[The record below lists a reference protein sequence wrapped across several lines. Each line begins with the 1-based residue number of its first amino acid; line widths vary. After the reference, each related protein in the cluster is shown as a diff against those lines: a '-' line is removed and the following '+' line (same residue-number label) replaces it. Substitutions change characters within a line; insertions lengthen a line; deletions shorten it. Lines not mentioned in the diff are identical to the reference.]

1 MIIGRTPT
9 ALLYAW
15 RLQKEIILTEPFLF
29 HRLSDEYEGVDFSE
43 FNVTDIEEFV
53 SNMGFIMGLLGLLK
67 WPMNVS
73 SYRLEDK
80 VIITKHNTRVHFTS
94 EPEVFDGEPTGE
106 HQVFDEFFW
115 RKGRVHDIDLLE
127 SGEDFCHKIH
137 FYPAR
142 RGVPGAT
149 KDFTVVSKMDEEQ
162 LFDIDYGNGLVRIIA
177 ARMMK
182 EAGIKGEISRRY
194 KDKTYYKNPRF
205 DFHDRVVLPRLEQ
218 KMTFKEVWDMEQKEG
233 QQWRTWKRL
242 TSREKTWLGSSQ

>member
-29 HRLSDEYEGVDFSE
+29 HRLSDEYEGIDFSE
-43 FNVTDIEEFV
+43 FKVGCVEEFV

-94 EPEVFDGEPTGE
+94 EPEIFDGEPTGE

-137 FYPAR
+137 FYPSR
-142 RGVPGAT
+142 RSVPGAT
-149 KDFTVVSKMDEEQ
+149 KDFTVVSKMNDKQ
-162 LFDIDYGNGLVRIIA
+162 LLDVDYGNGLVRIMA

-182 EAGIKGEISRRY
+182 EAGIKGEISRVY
-194 KDKTYYKNPRF
+194 NDKTYYKRPVF
-205 DFHDRVVLPRLEQ
+205 EFHDRVVLPRLNQ
-218 KMTFKEVWDMEQKEG
+218 KFNFKQVFDMKQKEG
-233 QQWRTWKRL
+233 GAWITWKKL
-242 TSREKTWLGSSQ
+242 TSKESIWLG

>member
-29 HRLSDEYEGVDFSE
+29 HRLSDEYEDIDFSE
-43 FNVTDIEEFV
+43 FKVNQVEEFL
-53 SNMGFIMGLLGLLK
+53 SNLLFIMGLTNLLK
-67 WPMNVS
+67 YPDNVS

-80 VIITKHNTRVHFTS
+80 SIITKHNTRVYFTS
-94 EPEVFDGEPTGE
+94 EPEIFDGEPTGE

-137 FYPAR
+137 FYPSKR
-142 RGVPGAT
+142 SVPGAT
-149 KDFTVVSKMDEEQ
+149 KDFTIVSIMDEEQ
-162 LFDIDYGNGLVRIIA
+162 LLDIDYGNGLARIMAGRI
-177 ARMMK
+177 MK
-182 EAGIKGEISRRY
+182 EAGIKGEISR
-194 KDKTYYKNPRF
+194 KFNGKTYYKNPKF

-218 KMTFKEVWDMEQKEG
+218 KLNFKQVFNMKQKEG
-233 QQWRTWKRL
+233 KAWTTWQKL
-242 TSREKTWLGSSQ
+242 TSKESIWLGSSQ

>member
-43 FNVTDIEEFV
+43 FKVADIEEFV

-94 EPEVFDGEPTGE
+94 EPEIFDGEPTGE

-115 RKGRVHDIDLLE
+115 RKGRVHNTYLIE
-127 SGEDFCHKIH
+127 GEGDFCSKIH
-137 FYPAR
+137 LYPNL
-142 RGVPGAT
+142 RGVGSDT
-149 KDFTVVSKMDEEQ
+149 KDFTVVSRMDNKQ
-162 LFDIDYGNGLVRIIA
+162 LLDIDYGNGIVRIMA
-177 ARMMK
+177 ARMLK
-182 EAGIKGEISRRY
+182 EAGLKGEISRVY
-194 KDKTYYKNPRF
+194 KGKTYYKRPVF
-205 DFHDRVVLPRLEQ
+205 EFSDRVVLPRLNQ
-218 KMTFKEVWDMEQKEG
+218 KMKFKEVMKMKQEEG
-233 QQWRTWKRL
+233 RAWRMWKTL
-242 TSREKTWLGSSQ
+242 TSRESTWLG